1 MPSNQPWHQLCKIRD
16 DVRTGSLTLDEFAA
30 NLHVVR
36 TGLRTMRQKLSAL

>member
-1 MPSNQPWHQLCKIRD
+1 MSIVPWHQLCKILD

-30 NLHVVR
+30 DLNAVR